1 MHPFGKREYVLNEK
15 YIYIKFSNGRIGSNR
30 KASFYHR
37 RGCKGRSNN
46 CSTTRKKSAGKLF
59 YEKAIKIKNLLDHY
73 NIPLI
78 INDRV
83 DIALAVGAAGVHV
96 GQTDLP
102 LCAIR
107 EIVPSSMIVG
117 ISASTIE
124 EALEAEKNG
133 ATYIGVGSVF
143 TTQTKADANLLPEGM
158 LDDITNAVSIPVVA
172 IGGIDQNNMKLLSN
186 KKIAGIAVVSAIMKA
201 EDPYEAAATFRKTW
215 K

>member
-1 MHPFGKREYVLNEK
+1 MKSTYTLNLVTDESVPIEKLLFIIEEAVKGGVTIVQLRE
-15 YIYIKFSNGRIGSNR
+15 
-30 KASFYHR
+30 
-37 RGCKGRSNN
+37 
-46 CSTTRKKSAGKLF
+46 KKSAGKLF

-124 EALEAEKNG
+124 EALEAEKMG

-172 IGGIDQNNMKLLSN
+172 IGGIDQNNMKLLSD